1 MCGETSAHFY
11 GEELYYIYVT
21 CIIYIIQK
29 DRLRQVVRFVCM
41 YAYSF
46 QILQEIVLSL
56 FCANTGIFIVD
67 LESQFPQIRPMKM
80 LFLKILEDLQESVCL
95 VKLHVRLLSNLFIE
109 HLRPTLLNLSSLA
122 AVKMLRQQR
131 LLLLFWCAYFCF

>member
-1 MCGETSAHFY
+1 MVKAENIYMCGEGSAHLY
-11 GEELYYIYVT
+11 GKELYYIYVT
-21 CIIYIIQK
+21 SIIYIIWK

-80 LFLKILEDLQESVCL
+80 LFLKILEDLQAFV
-95 VKLHVRLLSNLFIE
+95 
-109 HLRPTLLNLSSLA
+109 
-122 AVKMLRQQR
+122 
-131 LLLLFWCAYFCF
+131 

>member
-1 MCGETSAHFY
+1 
-11 GEELYYIYVT
+11 
-21 CIIYIIQK
+21 
-29 DRLRQVVRFVCM
+29 M

-109 HLRPTLLNLSSLA
+109 HLRPTLSNLSSLA